1 MSARTGRF
9 ILQGM
14 ILLAA
19 LTLLAALALAAP
31 QGTPAQNGAQDAPQ
45 QRPEGAAGQGPGGG
59 QRERMQRGLQGQAS
73 PFAGPED
80 QKLAMWA
87 GNWEETVQFAGD
99 PADKPSGTGHWRA
112 MPFYGLYVVINY
124 ELKGPEGLY
133 HAHGVMA
140 FDHESKTYHLWWF
153 DDGANINNYTGTWKD
168 DTTLVFEQKKTSGGK
183 VFRERI
189 TYTKASDDEIHTK
202 IEQAFGTEPFK
213 MYLEGSAHRAAFMEG
228 QGEGGQQRPGQRR
241 RPPGGQN
248 P

>member
-1 MSARTGRF
+1 MNARTGRL

-19 LTLLAALALAAP
+19 LTWLAALALASPRALS
-31 QGTPAQNGAQDAPQ
+31 TLDGAQEGPQ
-45 QRPEGAAGQGPGGG
+45 QRPGQGA
-59 QRERMQRGLQGQAS
+59 QGQQAQRAPQPS

-80 QKLAMWA
+80 ARLAIWT
-87 GNWEETVQFAGD
+87 GNWEETVRFAGD
-99 PADKPSGTGHWRA
+99 PEDKPSGTGRWRA

-124 ELKGPEGLY
+124 ELKGPEGPY

-140 FDHESKTYHLWWF
+140 FNHETKMYHLWWF
-153 DDGANINNYTGTWKD
+153 DDGANINEYTGTWKD
-168 DTTLVFEQKKTSGGK
+168 DTTMVFELKRTSGGK

-189 TYTKASDDEIHTK
+189 TYTKPSDDEIHTK

-213 MYLEGSAHRAAFMEG
+213 MYLEGSAHRIALPEG
-228 QGEGGQQRPGQRR
+228 QGGGNQPRPQERR
-241 RPPGGQN
+241 RPPFGGQN